1 MPLTLHLGQ
10 FEGPLDMLLFL
21 IGKAKIDIKDIFV
34 SEVTDQY
41 IQSVQNAP
49 DLDMDDAS
57 AFINMAATLLEI
69 KSRSLLPKPKLEEG
83 EEDPEQ
89 ALIRQ
94 LEEYQR
100 FKEIAQNMQGFE
112 KAAALMFEKL
122 PEEYPLPPPTLE
134 LKNLTMEGLLA
145 AFARVMARVKEEDE
159 EPIQT
164 ARRIVRDEF
173 TVPRCSAHILKRLKK
188 GPVKFDELF
197 SPNPSR
203 DEVVTLFLALLELL
217 RLGRVSAEQDGIFG
231 DMVLEARAGEPA
243 EGDLQIDGYE

>member
-34 SEVTDQY
+34 SQVTDQY

-231 DMVLEARAGEPA
+231 DMVLEARVGEPA